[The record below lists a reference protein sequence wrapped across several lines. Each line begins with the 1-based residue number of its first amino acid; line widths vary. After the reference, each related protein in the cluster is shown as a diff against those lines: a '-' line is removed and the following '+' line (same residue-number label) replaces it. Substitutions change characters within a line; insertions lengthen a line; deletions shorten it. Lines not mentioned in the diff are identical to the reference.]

1 MVFVTFAALQQ
12 RFCYAKPVTN
22 SRIRKLSLTRKS
34 WELLSAIKEETFMA
48 SIISRANGTYL
59 IRISCGVDS
68 TGKQISRSKTFKPS
82 KPNLPYARLNKEIE
96 DFTAAFEREIEAE
109 GPFRNVRPDKI
120 TFSDFCTRY
129 LEIKKNTLSPQT
141 YNFYSKVIEEEL
153 MPMFSRMK
161 MKDLRTYHIQQFIQ
175 YLSTEK
181 KRLDGREGNIAASTV
196 KRYTTVLRSIVTTA
210 YKLEYIED
218 DIGRSRR
225 IEFPKEDTKEV
236 EVFTLEEVGQIL
248 TALESEPLHIR
259 TVIEVAL
266 FTGCRRGEIVGL
278 KWSDIDFENQRISV
292 KRSIYKLRDGKA
304 REKEP
309 KSKCSIRTIS
319 IPERLCKTLTEYRV
333 QQNRHI
339 AYLGDSWKNL
349 DYIFTE
355 EDGNVMHPHTP
366 TKQFDHFLKR
376 HGIRHLKFHGLR
388 HTSATM
394 LLANG
399 CDIKTVSARLG
410 HADIAT
416 TNIYVHALES
426 TDRLAAETF
435 DRLVREK

>member
-1 MVFVTFAALQQ
+1 
-12 RFCYAKPVTN
+12 
-22 SRIRKLSLTRKS
+22 
-34 WELLSAIKEETFMA
+34 MA
-48 SIISRANGTYL
+48 NIISRSNGTYL
-59 IRISCGVDS
+59 IRVSCGLDS
-68 TGKQISRSKTFKPS
+68 NGKQISRSKTFKPS
-82 KPNLPYARLNKEIE
+82 KPNLPYTKLNRELE
-96 DFTAAFEREIEAE
+96 AFVAAFEQEVAEE
-109 GPFRNVRPDKI
+109 GPMRNVRPDKI
-120 TFSDFCTRY
+120 TFADFCTQY
-129 LEIKKNTLSPQT
+129 LEIKKNSLSPQT

-153 MPMFSRMK
+153 MPMFARLK

-175 YLSTEK
+175 YLANDK
-181 KRLDGREGNIAASTV
+181 KRLDGQDGKIAASTV
-196 KRYTTVLRSIVTTA
+196 KRYATVLRSIVGMA
-210 YKLEYIED
+210 YKLEYIEE

-225 IEFPKEDTKEV
+225 IEFPKEETKEV
-236 EVFTLEEVGQIL
+236 EVFTLEEVENIL
-248 TALESEPLHIR
+248 NALESEPWHIR
-259 TVIEVAL
+259 AVIEVAL

-278 KWSDIDFENQRISV
+278 KWADIDFENQRISV
-292 KRSIYKLRDGKA
+292 KRSIYKLSDGKA

-309 KSKCSIRTIS
+309 KSKTSIRTIS
-319 IPERLCKTLTEYRV
+319 IPERLCKTLTEYRL

-349 DYIFTE
+349 DYVFTE
-355 EDGNVMHPHTP
+355 EDGYVMNPQTP

-410 HADIAT
+410 HADITT

-426 TDRLAAETF
+426 TDRMAAQTF
-435 DRLVREK
+435 DNFLKTKKGK

>member
-1 MVFVTFAALQQ
+1 
-12 RFCYAKPVTN
+12 
-22 SRIRKLSLTRKS
+22 
-34 WELLSAIKEETFMA
+34 MA

>member
-1 MVFVTFAALQQ
+1 
-12 RFCYAKPVTN
+12 
-22 SRIRKLSLTRKS
+22 
-34 WELLSAIKEETFMA
+34 MA
-48 SIISRANGTYL
+48 SIVSRSNGTYL
-59 IRISCGVDS
+59 VRVSCGVDS
-68 TGKQISRSKTFKPS
+68 NGKQIARSKTFKPS
-82 KPNLPYARLNKEIE
+82 KPNLPYAKLNRELEAFI
-96 DFTAAFEREIEAE
+96 AAFEQEVAEE
-109 GPFRNVRPDKI
+109 GPVRNVRPNKI
-120 TFSDFCTRY
+120 TFADFCTQY
-129 LEIKKNTLSPQT
+129 LEIKQSTLSPQT

-153 MPMFSRMK
+153 MPMFARLK
-161 MKDLRTYHIQQFIQ
+161 LKDLRTYHIQQFVQ
-175 YLSTEK
+175 YLATEK
-181 KRLDGREGNIAASTV
+181 KRLDGREGRIAASTV

-225 IEFPKEDTKEV
+225 IEFPKEETKEV
-236 EVFTLEEVGQIL
+236 EVFTLEEVSDIL
-248 TALESEPLHIR
+248 KALESEPWHIR
-259 TVIEVAL
+259 AMIEVAL

-278 KWSDIDFENQRISV
+278 KWADIDFENQRISV
-292 KRSIYKLRDGKA
+292 KRSIYKLSDGKA

-309 KSKCSIRTIS
+309 KSKTSIRTIS
-319 IPERLCKTLTEYRV
+319 IPERLCKTLTEYRL

-349 DYIFTE
+349 DYVFTE
-355 EDGNVMHPHTP
+355 EDGYVMNPQTP

-399 CDIKTVSARLG
+399 CDIKTVSSRLG
-410 HADIAT
+410 HADITT

-426 TDRLAAETF
+426 TDRMAAQTF
-435 DRLVREK
+435 DNFLTSKKAK